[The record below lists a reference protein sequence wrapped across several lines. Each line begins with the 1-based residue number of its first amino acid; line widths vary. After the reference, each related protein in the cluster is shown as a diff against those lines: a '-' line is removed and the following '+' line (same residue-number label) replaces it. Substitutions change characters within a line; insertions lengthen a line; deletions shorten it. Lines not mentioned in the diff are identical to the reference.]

1 MAESG
6 AVMLPKNV
14 RPVHYRLTLTPDLA
28 EATFSG
34 EVSIDLEILEP
45 TDTVVLNA
53 IELDI
58 ASASLRLADGSE
70 CKGEVTLDNDEETA
84 AFRFGSPL
92 PAGPATL
99 DISFTGE
106 LNDKLRGFY
115 RSRYGDASGEERY
128 LATTQFEATDA
139 RRAFPCWDE
148 PAMKASFQVTLVVPS
163 DLQAVSNTPVE
174 RECEDRGGMR
184 RVEYAKTPVMSTYLL
199 AFVVGDLRSI
209 ERRADNGTL
218 IRVWATPGNEG
229 KGEFALD
236 VSCRLL
242 AYFNDYFGIPYPLE
256 KLDHLAIPDFA
267 AGAMENWGA
276 ITYREPALLVDAEES
291 SVATRRRVAAIV
303 SHEMAHMWFGD
314 LVTMGWWNDLW
325 LNESFASWMGDKAVD
340 NIFPDW
346 QVWTEFVSNDT
357 NEALSLDGL
366 KSSHP
371 IEQEVNHPA
380 EIGQLFDAISYSKG
394 GSVLRM
400 LENFLGAEAFRKGIN
415 RYLDRH
421 QYRNAATRDLWDAL
435 GEASGQPVAEMMDSW
450 VQQTGY
456 PVLDVGSRRSGDSL
470 EVTARQGR
478 FVYEHLIDPDE
489 ADDTTWRV
497 PLNVTTSAGEA
508 PEPVLLSQRQGTISV
523 PAPDGDAWVKVNPEQ
538 TGFYRVNYTGEGWAG
553 LRTAIERA
561 TVSAI
566 DRLGLQ
572 DDAFALSRAGY
583 MPVSELLDLARAY
596 VNETEYAVWSDLSAN
611 MASLDNL
618 LADQPY
624 HDDFRAYARGVSQAA
639 GRKIGWDARPGD
651 GELDALLRSTLLSSL
666 GRYGDQ
672 DTLDEAARRFARF
685 ADAGEAV
692 HPDIRDVV
700 QGLAARQGGKPVFD
714 TQWSMYLEAGSEEE
728 KVRFLRAIA
737 QVDEGA
743 LLDELLRR
751 SLTPEVRVH
760 NTVSVVVSVAS
771 NRRGRDLA
779 WQFLKENWDELDR
792 RYGEGGFG
800 LMRLVSLTQRF
811 STLRMHDEVEA
822 FFADHPAPA
831 AERTVRQSLE
841 RIRLNAAWLERNA
854 AEVGKYLSRR

>member
-1 MAESG
+1 MAESDS
-6 AVMLPKNV
+6 VMLPKNV

-28 EATFSG
+28 EATFCG
-34 EVSIDLEILEP
+34 HVSIDLEVLEP
-45 TDTVVLNA
+45 TDTVVLNS
-53 IELDI
+53 IDLDV
-58 ASASLRLADGSE
+58 ASGSLRLADGSE
-70 CKGEVTLDNDEETA
+70 CECEVTLDNDEETA
-84 AFRFGSPL
+84 SFRFGSAL

-99 DISFTGE
+99 DISFTGV

-115 RSRYGDASGEERY
+115 RSRYVDASGEERY

-148 PAMKASFQVTLVVPS
+148 PALKASFQVTLVVPS
-163 DLQAVSNTPVE
+163 DLRAVSNTPVE
-174 RECEDRGGMR
+174 RECDVSGGMR

-218 IRVWATPGNEG
+218 IRVWATPGNED

-276 ITYREPALLVDAEES
+276 ITYREPALLVDPDES

-340 NIFPDW
+340 SIFPDW

-371 IEQEVNHPA
+371 IEQEVTHPA

-400 LENFLGAEAFRKGIN
+400 LENFLGAETFRKGIN
-415 RYLDRH
+415 SYLDRH

-456 PVLDVGSRRSGDSL
+456 PVLNVGSRRSGDSL
-470 EVTARQGR
+470 EVTASQSR
-478 FVYEHLIDPDE
+478 FVYEHLIDPDD
-489 ADDTTWRV
+489 ADDTSWRV

-508 PEPVLLSQRQGTISV
+508 PEPVLMSQRHGTISV

-553 LRTAIERA
+553 LRTAIEQA
-561 TVSAI
+561 TVSSI

-583 MPVSELLDLARAY
+583 MAVSELLDLARAY

-611 MASLDNL
+611 MGSLDNL

-624 HDDFRAYARGVSQAA
+624 HDDFRAYAMGVFQAA
-639 GRKIGWDARPGD
+639 GRMIGWDARPGD

-672 DTLDEAARRFARF
+672 DTLDEAARRFGRF
-685 ADAGEAV
+685 ADSGEAV

-700 QGLAARQGGKPVFD
+700 LGLAARRGGKAVFD
-714 TQWSMYLEAGSEEE
+714 RQWDMYLAAGSEEE

-737 QVDEGA
+737 HADDED

-751 SLTPEVRVH
+751 SLTPDVRVH
-760 NTVSVVVSVAS
+760 NTISVVTSVAS
-771 NRRGRDLA
+771 NRRGKDLA
-779 WQFLKENWDELDR
+779 WRFLKENWDELDR

-811 STLRMHDEVEA
+811 STQQMHDEVEV
-822 FFADHPAPA
+822 FFAAHPAPA

-841 RIRLNAAWLERNA
+841 RIRLNAAWLESNA
-854 AEVGKYLSRR
+854 AEVGNYLARR

>member
-1 MAESG
+1 MAESD

-14 RPVHYRLTLTPDLA
+14 RPLHYRLTLTPDLA

-34 EVSIDLEILEP
+34 EVSIDLDILEP
-45 TDTVVLNA
+45 TDAVVLNA
-53 IELDI
+53 IELDV
-58 ASASLRLADGSE
+58 ASGSLRLADGS
-70 CKGEVTLDNDEETA
+70 KRVGEVALDEDAETA
-84 AFRFGSPL
+84 AFRFGSVL
-92 PAGPATL
+92 PTGPATL
-99 DISFTGE
+99 DVEFTGQ

-115 RSRYGDASGEERY
+115 RSRYVDASGEERY

-148 PAMKASFQVTLVVPS
+148 PAMKATFQVTLIVSS

-174 RECEDRGGMR
+174 RESDAGGGLR

-218 IRVWATPGNEG
+218 IRIWATPGNED

-236 VSCRLL
+236 VSAGLL

-276 ITYREPALLVDAEES
+276 ITYREPALLVDPEES
-291 SVATRRRVAAIV
+291 SVATKRRVAAIV

-314 LVTMGWWNDLW
+314 LVTMAWWNDLW

-340 NIFPDW
+340 SLFPDW

-371 IEQEVNHPA
+371 IEQEVENPA

-400 LENFLGAEAFRKGIN
+400 LENFIGAETFRRGIN
-415 RYLDRH
+415 LYLDQH

-456 PVLDVGSRRSGDSL
+456 PVLHVDSRRSGDSL
-470 EVTARQGR
+470 EVTASQGR
-478 FVYEHLIDPDE
+478 FVYEHLTDPDD
-489 ADDTTWRV
+489 ADDTAWRV
-497 PLNVTTSAGEA
+497 PLNVATSAGEA
-508 PEPVLLSQRQGTISV
+508 PEPVLMSRREGEISV
-523 PAPDGDAWVKVNPEQ
+523 PAPDGDEWVKVNPDR
-538 TGFYRVNYTGEGWAG
+538 TGFYRVNYTDEGWAG
-553 LRTAIERA
+553 LRTAVERA
-561 TVSAI
+561 AVSAI

-583 MPVSELLDLARAY
+583 MPVSQLLDLAGAY

-611 MASLDNL
+611 MGSLDGL
-618 LADQPY
+618 LEDQPY
-624 HDDFRAYARGVSQAA
+624 HDDFRAYARGVFQAA
-639 GRKIGWDARPGD
+639 GRKVGWDAQPEEGH
-651 GELDALLRSTLLSSL
+651 LDALLRSTLLSGL
-666 GRYGDQ
+666 GRYGDAA
-672 DTLDEAARRFARF
+672 TLDEAARRFRRF
-685 ADAGEAV
+685 AESGEAV

-700 QGLAARQGGKPVFD
+700 LGLAARQGGRAVFD
-714 TQWSMYLEAGSEEE
+714 AQWAMYLEAGSEEE
-728 KVRFLRAIA
+728 KVRLLRAVSH
-737 QVDEGA
+737 VDDGA
-743 LLDELLRR
+743 LLEELLRR
-751 SLTPEVRVH
+751 SLTPDVRLH
-760 NTVSVVVSVAS
+760 NTIPVVTSVAS

-779 WQFLKENWDELDR
+779 WSFLKENWDEFDR

-811 STLRMHDEVEA
+811 STLEMHDEVEA
-822 FFADHPAPA
+822 FFAEHPAPA

-841 RIRLNAAWLERNA
+841 RIRLNAAWLDRNA
-854 AEVGKYLSRR
+854 AEVGEYLARR

>member
-70 CKGEVTLDNDEETA
+70 CKVEVTLDNDEETA

-115 RSRYGDASGEERY
+115 RSRYVDASGEERY

-174 RECEDRGGMR
+174 RECEDVGGMR

-218 IRVWATPGNEG
+218 VRVWATPGNEG

-276 ITYREPALLVDAEES
+276 ITYREPALLVDAKES

-400 LENFLGAEAFRKGIN
+400 LENFLGAETFRKGIN

-456 PVLDVGSRRSGDSL
+456 PVLDVGSRRTGDSL
-470 EVTARQGR
+470 EVTASQSR

-508 PEPVLLSQRQGTISV
+508 PEPVLLSQREGTISV

-553 LRTAIERA
+553 LRTAIEQA

-624 HDDFRAYARGVSQAA
+624 HDDFRAYARGVFQAA

-651 GELDALLRSTLLSSL
+651 SELDALLRSTLLSSL

-811 STLRMHDEVEA
+811 STLRMHDEVES